1 MKVIYYIMLILV
13 APLLSKSFK
22 CVRYSSIR
30 NLNTL
35 FEAPM
40 RLAEPTTSEDKAP
53 PKKRGRYL
61 SIYIYTFKKIKI
73 LFFQESID

>member
-22 CVRYSSIR
+22 WQCVRYSSIR

-61 SIYIYTFKKIKI
+61 YIY
-73 LFFQESID
+73 L